1 MTCLRR
7 RDLLRLKASTAGL
20 TQTRVSRLSHA
31 PLRFLVALT
40 EVVNKRNAILRLL
53 WIVSRLLSGRII
65 IRVSI
70 DKRVDGKDSAR
81 VDVEVRHEHLQ

>member
-1 MTCLRR
+1 M
-7 RDLLRLKASTAGL
+7 
-20 TQTRVSRLSHA
+20 SRLSHA
-31 PLRFLVALT
+31 PLRFLIALT
-40 EVVNKRNAILRLL
+40 KVVNKRNAILRLL